1 LAKNVFAVLKVTQ
14 GLMVESAPQRM
25 SPAKLCRRHEL
36 ESGDDGKAGENVAGG
51 GSSSEK
57 VCGQPELLVIETQRA
72 TLRLLN
78 VLNVDAPH
86 LRREGAGLDELE

>member
-1 LAKNVFAVLKVTQ
+1 
-14 GLMVESAPQRM
+14 M
-25 SPAKLCRRHEL
+25 SP
-36 ESGDDGKAGENVAGG
+36 AGG